1 MINYLSNKHIFIT
14 FETLIHLLRFN
25 HGSQSLKSNPLF
37 NELFDL
43 TGKIALVTGG
53 SKGLGRIAVETLARA
68 GADVALCSRHQKE
81 AETVAKETASQTG
94 RNILGLQ
101 ADVSSHDEIK
111 KMIDG
116 IQSTLG
122 SVDILIASAGINIRK
137 DATLLS
143 ESEWDQIVNINLRGA
158 FLTARAVIP
167 GMRKKKWGRII
178 FLGSA
183 LSYIAIPGRTAYA
196 SSKAGILGLT
206 RAMALEN
213 ANDGICVN
221 NICPGAF
228 KTPMNQPI
236 LDDEEKSKDITQLI
250 PMGRWGEPDEL
261 RGLFLYLSSPAS
273 NYMTGSSLI
282 IDGGW
287 LSK

>member
-1 MINYLSNKHIFIT
+1 MKINPF
-14 FETLIHLLRFN
+14 
-25 HGSQSLKSNPLF
+25 F

-43 TGKIALVTGG
+43 KGKVALVTGG

-68 GADVALCSRHQKE
+68 GADVVFCSRHQKE
-81 AETVAKETASQTG
+81 SGAVAKEIAKQTG
-94 RNILGLQ
+94 QTVLGLE
-101 ADVSSHDEIK
+101 ADVSSHDDIK
-111 KMIDG
+111 KMIDR
-116 IQSTLG
+116 IQSSLG
-122 SVDILIASAGINIRK
+122 SVDILITSAGINIRK
-137 DATLLS
+137 EATLLS
-143 ESEWDQIVNINLRGA
+143 ESEWDQIVDINLRGA

-167 GMRKKKWGRII
+167 QMRQKKWGRII

-213 ANDGICVN
+213 ANQGICVN

-228 KTPMNQPI
+228 KTPMNQPL
-236 LDDEEKSKDITQLI
+236 LDDEEKSRAITQLI

-261 RGLFLYLSSPAS
+261 RGLFLYLSSPACG
-273 NYMTGSSLI
+273 YMTGSSII